1 MKRLTQ
7 YLFMIGLWTC
17 LSMASLVHAQSLD
30 QAGVVISPEERAKL
44 QAVLDA
50 PVDESS
56 LFASRILQYRQKDL
70 AAFKLGDMAA
80 RESILRAWAK
90 IDPLEGKWGLFGF
103 LADTKERAEAYR
115 LGQELIKEQQWPPNR
130 VRLRVQLARYYLD
143 DSN

>member
-56 LFASRILQYRQKDL
+56 L
-70 AAFKLGDMAA
+70 
-80 RESILRAWAK
+80 
-90 IDPLEGKWGLFGF
+90 
-103 LADTKERAEAYR
+103 
-115 LGQELIKEQQWPPNR
+115 
-130 VRLRVQLARYYLD
+130 
-143 DSN
+143 